1 MEGKTLEWNT
11 PNKVESI
18 KEISRLQ
25 SKKRN
30 CIFYL
35 NEKYEIPSYKGKNLF
50 NKRTEILGACRH
62 RKKI

>member
-18 KEISRLQ
+18 KEMSRLQ

-35 NEKYEIPSYKGKNLF
+35 NEKYEIASYKGKNLL